1 MLAAQCDV
9 VQTNVFFFNIHFF
22 PSHIILY
29 FYIVFRPTYYYIRR
43 YIILCIVRVRIIIIF
58 FFYFLQQIPLPVHH
72 RSYMSCSAVCV
83 HVSTRQYNIPVPC
96 LPCRGVN
103 SFEKPLCY
111 NIHAHCNPRNV
122 IASFFYVLAERCLY
136 YDVGVGVDDGQCETL
151 YLLQYFRVCLLN
163 AYNNIIIKSVINARK
178 VHNTDRLYKLF
189 CSTFHRN
196 SVARTQ
202 GGA

>member
-1 MLAAQCDV
+1 MQCDV
-9 VQTNVFFFNIHFF
+9 VQTNVFIFSIYIF
-22 PSHIILY
+22 PFTYYIILLY
-29 FYIVFRPTYYYIRR
+29 RLPSYILLYTTIYYIVYCTCTYYYF
-43 YIILCIVRVRIIIIF
+43 F

-111 NIHAHCNPRNV
+111 NTHAHCNPRNV

-136 YDVGVGVDDGQCETL
+136 YDVGVEVDDGQCKTL

-163 AYNNIIIKSVINARK
+163 A
-178 VHNTDRLYKLF
+178 
-189 CSTFHRN
+189 
-196 SVARTQ
+196 
-202 GGA
+202 

>member
-1 MLAAQCDV
+1 MLFK
-9 VQTNVFFFNIHFF
+9 QTFFFFQYTFF
-22 PSHIILY
+22 PFTYYIILLY
-29 FYIVFRPTYYYIRR
+29 RLPSYILLYTTIYYIVYCTCTYYY
-43 YIILCIVRVRIIIIF
+43 F

-122 IASFFYVLAERCLY
+122 IESLFLCARRTVFVLWCGGGSGWWPVR
-136 YDVGVGVDDGQCETL
+136 
-151 YLLQYFRVCLLN
+151 
-163 AYNNIIIKSVINARK
+163 NIIPTPIFPRVFIKCI
-178 VHNTDRLYKLF
+178 
-189 CSTFHRN
+189 
-196 SVARTQ
+196 
-202 GGA
+202 